1 MKLAILTCGML
12 PIPAVQG
19 GALENLIDFYLEY
32 NDTHKLHDIT
42 VYSPWNEKLANHP
55 ALASDVNHY
64 IFIDVTSLKAR
75 IARKLRSLFHSNE
88 YYNYFIEYYFERVY
102 AILKKQHFDYIILEN
117 CDGYAYKL
125 SQRGYKNLILHM
137 HNERRTSRS
146 MYDEIVYNN
155 ITKIVTVSNYIK
167 KTVPS
172 FISKDR
178 IQTVYNGIDLKSFT
192 SYNSKSAI
200 YRKSIGL
207 SDDDFVIVYNGRIN
221 EEKGIS
227 ELIEAMLLL
236 KGYAKIKLLIIGG
249 TFFGNAKNDNKFVRS
264 LKEKI
269 MEIEDKCVFTGFIP
283 YSQVPLYLRL
293 ADIAVLP
300 SMWDEPF
307 GLTIVEAM
315 AADLPLIT
323 TLSGGIPEICEGV
336 ATIVNKDNIVNN
348 LVSAILDLYNNPE
361 KRKQM
366 SATSIERAKL
376 FDKETYAKN
385 FFAAI
390 ESIS

>member
-1 MKLAILTCGML
+1 ML

-19 GALENLIDFYLEY
+19 GAVENLIDYYLEY
-32 NDTHKLHDIT
+32 NNSHNLHNIT
-42 VYSPWNEKLANHP
+42 VYSPWNEKVANHP